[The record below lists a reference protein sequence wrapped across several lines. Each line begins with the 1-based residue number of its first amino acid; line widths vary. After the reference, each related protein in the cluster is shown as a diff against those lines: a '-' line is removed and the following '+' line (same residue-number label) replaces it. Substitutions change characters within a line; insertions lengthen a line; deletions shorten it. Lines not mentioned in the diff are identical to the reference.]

1 MHTYILRG
9 KYSPEAFDGM
19 LNDPS
24 DRAPAAQA
32 LVEAIGG
39 KMLVFVSSLPSLG
52 NVTNLSSAAV
62 RRARSGARA

>member
-9 KYSPEAFDGM
+9 KYSPDAFDGM

-39 KMLVFVSSLPSLG
+39 KMLGMYYSVSSSE
-52 NVTNLSSAAV
+52 VKFSNLVSIVLKLSAAK
-62 RRARSGARA
+62 SK